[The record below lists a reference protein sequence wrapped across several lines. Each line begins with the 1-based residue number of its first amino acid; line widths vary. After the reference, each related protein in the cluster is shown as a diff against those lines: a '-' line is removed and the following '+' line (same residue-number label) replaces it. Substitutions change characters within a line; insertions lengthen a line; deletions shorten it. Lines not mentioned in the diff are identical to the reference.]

1 MWWQVDVVARPGGG
15 IGSSLITHTI
25 TSVIDAKTTEYQR
38 RCYQSRRT
46 WPNTRCFDHC
56 SRKTMTNPKGDLI
69 DYCRANGLGTP
80 SFETA
85 AKGPEHSPIFATR
98 IVMGDEVW
106 GEGRARTKKDAER
119 SAALMALDNLAAGTP
134 ITEGSTTAVAA
145 VADEAI
151 EDSAWPIFPEVLA
164 EVLRVA
170 NSRVDVSKRG
180 TAGADEVRQLSLEL
194 YKSLL
199 DDLGH

>member
-1 MWWQVDVVARPGGG
+1 LRLGLTVKAGALAPSSAIAGKIAAKPVWASRAPG
-15 IGSSLITHTI
+15 SL
-25 TSVIDAKTTEYQR
+25 VEE
-38 RCYQSRRT
+38 
-46 WPNTRCFDHC
+46 
-56 SRKTMTNPKGDLI
+56 RKMTNPKGDLI

-85 AKGPEHSPIFATR
+85 AKGPEHSPTFATR
-98 IVMGDEVW
+98 VLMGSEVW
-106 GEGRARTKKDAER
+106 GEGQARTKKDAER
-119 SAALMALDNLAAGTP
+119 SAALMALDNMAAGTP
-134 ITEGSTTAVAA
+134 VTEASSITAA
-145 VADEAI
+145 LAAS

-180 TAGADEVRQLSLEL
+180 TVGVDEVRQLSLEL